1 MVLASNSTSTSTSTS
16 TSRSWASAHT
26 DEGAASRRRPL
37 DPRALSWNSSSC
49 AGHNG
54 RVSCTE
60 VIAAKSRR
68 AAVPFVRVPTRAK
81 RRAVFHLS
89 SGGIFECG
97 LDILKVNTT
106 RILFLNFKKPRPCS
120 KCHRQV
126 GGETTSLPLARTR
139 SREARRADILRLSRW

>member
-1 MVLASNSTSTSTSTS
+1 VGVGP
-16 TSRSWASAHT
+16 H
-26 DEGAASRRRPL
+26 RPKGGQS
-37 DPRALSWNSSSC
+37 PPPFGIPGFFKNSSC

-54 RVSCTE
+54 RISVTA

-68 AAVPFVRVPTRAK
+68 VAVPSVRVTTRAK

-106 RILFLNFKKPRPCS
+106 
-120 KCHRQV
+120 
-126 GGETTSLPLARTR
+126 
-139 SREARRADILRLSRW
+139 